1 MGVLLKRRVI
11 HTVLYVISIVI
22 ALITGF
28 PFLFLV
34 INSFKG
40 MGEYLTNIW
49 MLPKEPYLGNYQMIL
64 KPDFLRY
71 FLNSVIVSA
80 ISVFIIVV
88 VSSMISFTFARM
100 RYRGKNLLYF
110 AIIAGMM
117 IPVHTTLIPTFTL
130 LSSIG
135 LTDSLAGL
143 VGPYVSY
150 NIPIAVFI
158 LTQFFQEI
166 PKELEE
172 AAIIDGCSIVGT
184 FKNIILPLSGPAIST
199 IVVYTFLNIWNEFI
213 NANVLIT
220 SSANKTL
227 PLGIREF
234 YGMQSV
240 NIPAVLTAI
249 LVGSL
254 PVILLYFFAQEK
266 VVNGLTQGAVK
277 G

>member
-1 MGVLLKRRVI
+1 MGVLLKRRVM

-100 RYRGKNLLYF
+100 RYRGEK
-110 AIIAGMM
+110 
-117 IPVHTTLIPTFTL
+117 
-130 LSSIG
+130 S
-135 LTDSLAGL
+135 
-143 VGPYVSY
+143 
-150 NIPIAVFI
+150 
-158 LTQFFQEI
+158 
-166 PKELEE
+166 
-172 AAIIDGCSIVGT
+172 
-184 FKNIILPLSGPAIST
+184 
-199 IVVYTFLNIWNEFI
+199 
-213 NANVLIT
+213 
-220 SSANKTL
+220 
-227 PLGIREF
+227 
-234 YGMQSV
+234 
-240 NIPAVLTAI
+240 AVLCYYRRNDDSCTYDPDSY
-249 LVGSL
+249 VY
-254 PVILLYFFAQEK
+254 PVKQYRADRFPGRSGGTLCQL
-266 VVNGLTQGAVK
+266 
-277 G
+277 

>member
-1 MGVLLKRRVI
+1 M
-11 HTVLYVISIVI
+11 
-22 ALITGF
+22 
-28 PFLFLV
+28 
-34 INSFKG
+34 
-40 MGEYLTNIW
+40 
-49 MLPKEPYLGNYQMIL
+49 
-64 KPDFLRY
+64 
-71 FLNSVIVSA
+71 
-80 ISVFIIVV
+80 
-88 VSSMISFTFARM
+88 
-100 RYRGKNLLYF
+100 
-110 AIIAGMM
+110 
-117 IPVHTTLIPTFTL
+117 
-130 LSSIG
+130 
-135 LTDSLAGL
+135 
-143 VGPYVSY
+143 
-150 NIPIAVFI
+150 
-158 LTQFFQEI
+158 
-166 PKELEE
+166 
-172 AAIIDGCSIVGT
+172 GT

-199 IVVYTFLNIWNEFI
+199 ILVYTFLNIWNEFI